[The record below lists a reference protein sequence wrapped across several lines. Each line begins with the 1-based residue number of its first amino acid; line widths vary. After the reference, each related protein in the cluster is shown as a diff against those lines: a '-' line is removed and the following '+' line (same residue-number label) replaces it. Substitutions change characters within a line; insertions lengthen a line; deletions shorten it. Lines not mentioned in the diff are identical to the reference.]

1 MLSFFL
7 KRSLLAASFLA
18 LLSPL
23 PVHAAADKSLQRQRG
38 TVTYR
43 DPGGVEHG
51 VAGQIIL
58 PDDARAQT
66 GRASMALLTL
76 PDSSVVSLGENT
88 DVQVGAF
95 NAASSSRPNEITING
110 GALKFAVRHPQGGK
124 SNYRFTTPTSQI
136 AVRGTDGYLVVGPNG
151 TQVVCTQCEPGD
163 VQVTVL
169 KTGVIT
175 ALVTGQVLT
184 ILNSGAA
191 VTSGVSGL
199 ASFNSPAVNQFSNG
213 VNPFGNAAA
222 STDVTGS
229 ASGATATAGAATGA
243 AAGASIGAVAGGAVV
258 AGAAVSAVGSTPT
271 AATVATLTITP
282 ASFNFSSV
290 GQTQTF
296 TASSPIT
303 SAVSLNPSV
312 ATVSS
317 FSGSTLTVRAAGAGS
332 TTISVSAGSATAT
345 INVTVTGAVV
355 TPQRIHP

>member
-7 KRSLLAASFLA
+7 KRSLLAAGFLA
-18 LLSPL
+18 LLAPL

-95 NAASSSRPNEITING
+95 NAASSSRPNEITLNG

-175 ALVTGQVLT
+175 ALITGQVLT

-191 VTSGVSGL
+191 VTSGVSTI
-199 ASFNSPAVNQFSNG
+199 ANFNSPAVNQFSNG
-213 VNPFGNAAA
+213 VNPFGNVA
-222 STDVTGS
+222 SSADVTGS

-243 AAGASIGAVAGGAVV
+243 AAGASVGAVAGGAVV

-282 ASFNFSSV
+282 ASFNFSSP

-303 SAVSLNPSV
+303 SAVSTNPSV
-312 ATVSS
+312 ATVSG
-317 FSGSTLTVRAAGAGS
+317 FSGTTLTVRAAGTGS

-345 INVTVTGAVV
+345 LNITVTGAVV

>member
-1 MLSFFL
+1 MSSFLL
-7 KRSLLAASFLA
+7 KRTLLAASFLA
-18 LLSPL
+18 LLAPL

-38 TVTYR
+38 TVSYR
-43 DPGGVEHG
+43 DPGGVEHS
-51 VAGQIIL
+51 VAGQITL

-95 NAASSSRPNEITING
+95 NAASSNRPNEITLNG

-151 TQVVCTQCEPGD
+151 TQVVCTQCDPGD

-169 KTGVIT
+169 KTGVVT

-184 ILNSGAA
+184 VLNSGAA
-191 VTSGVSGL
+191 VTSGVSSI
-199 ASFNSPAVNQFSNG
+199 ANFNSPAVNQFSNG
-213 VNPFGNAAA
+213 VNPFGNVA
-222 STDVTGS
+222 SSADVTGS

-258 AGAAVSAVGSTPT
+258 AGAAVSAVGTSTST
-271 AATVATLTITP
+271 SVATLTITP

-290 GQTQTF
+290 GQTQSF
-296 TASSPIT
+296 TASAPIT
-303 SAVSLNPSV
+303 SAVSMNPSV
-312 ATVSS
+312 ATVTG
-317 FSGSTLTVRAAGAGS
+317 FSANTLTVRAAGAGS
-332 TTISVSAGSATAT
+332 TTISVSAGSATT
-345 INVTVTGAVV
+345 NINVTVTGAVI
-355 TPQRIHP
+355 TPQRIHL